1 MSRSPLI
8 SICIPAY
15 NAGHVIGSCL
25 GSIADQSFDDYEVV
39 IVDDG
44 SKELTIYGSDQFPAS
59 APHRVRLI
67 RQENGG
73 TYAARQRAIGEACG
87 RYVFC
92 MDADDTLAHT
102 DALGHI
108 ARGLEKNSYP
118 DVLLT
123 NAIRE
128 DGTRCV
134 DYSGLLSGLIEKK
147 DVVGRFFL
155 DCGWNSMFTMV
166 FKRSLYIPASDRP
179 RLLMAEDRLQKAEIF
194 SKAVSFALCDEPL
207 YIYRDVEGSA
217 MNSPFEPVD
226 FYNRAYVG
234 VETLEM
240 LDDLGA
246 SREAWAQ
253 SFNGYVATS
262 LFELGM
268 DKRRSRRERVALYPQ
283 LRNVDGCDEALVY
296 YSDVAAWK
304 DRTCLETFRDRR
316 WCLLDTLLM
325 VRRLVS
331 NAKHL
336 FDH

>member
-1 MSRSPLI
+1 MNVPYI

-15 NAGHVIGSCL
+15 NAQDTVEGCL
-25 GSIADQSFDDYEVV
+25 GSIAEQSFDDYEVV
-39 IVDDG
+39 VVDDG
-44 SKELTIYGSDQFPAS
+44 SMEPLVLGDDQLS
-59 APHRVRLI
+59 GLDSSRMKLI
-67 RQENGG
+67 RQENKG
-73 TYAARQRAIGEACG
+73 TYAARQRAICKACG

-102 DALGHI
+102 DVLAHI
-108 ARGLEKNSYP
+108 ARGLENNSYP

-155 DCGWNSMFTMV
+155 DCGWNSMSTMV
-166 FKRSLYIPASDRP
+166 FKRSLFTAVPDRP

-207 YIYRDVEGSA
+207 YFYRDVEGSA
-217 MNSPFEPVD
+217 MNSPFEPAD

-268 DKRRSRRERVALYPQ
+268 DERRSRRERVALYPQ

-304 DRTCLETFRDRR
+304 DRIFLETFRNRR

-325 VRRLVS
+325 VRRLAS